1 MKFIIL
7 LERWPYATSLM
18 IEVITRLNYE
28 RDAIANGLN
37 LDEDRTNNGNCDKK
51 ELCDRI
57 LKRLRVNG
65 SEDYNELNLN
75 ELKLYRLYDALE
87 QELLRHNAGALRY
100 ILSRDYDINLFK
112 RCLFHKDNE
121 EVLMASDIER
131 LKPYAFNLNL
141 MLLDHARKLIDEV
154 MIPIP
159 KQTQTQMNDS
169 EEQLPTDGE
178 EQKIFLDREL
188 EAIFFNQQHRL

>member
-1 MKFIIL
+1 
-7 LERWPYATSLM
+7 
-18 IEVITRLNYE
+18 
-28 RDAIANGLN
+28 
-37 LDEDRTNNGNCDKK
+37 
-51 ELCDRI
+51 
-57 LKRLRVNG
+57 
-65 SEDYNELNLN
+65 
-75 ELKLYRLYDALE
+75 
-87 QELLRHNAGALRY
+87 
-100 ILSRDYDINLFK
+100 
-112 RCLFHKDNE
+112 
-121 EVLMASDIER
+121 MASDIER

-188 EAIFFNQQHRL
+188 EAIFVNQQHRL

>member
-87 QELLRHNAGALRY
+87 QELLRHNACALRY
-100 ILSRDYDINLFK
+100 ILSRDHDIRLFSSA
-112 RCLFHKDNE
+112 F
-121 EVLMASDIER
+121 ER
-131 LKPYAFNLNL
+131 
-141 MLLDHARKLIDEV
+141 
-154 MIPIP
+154 
-159 KQTQTQMNDS
+159 
-169 EEQLPTDGE
+169 
-178 EQKIFLDREL
+178 
-188 EAIFFNQQHRL
+188 